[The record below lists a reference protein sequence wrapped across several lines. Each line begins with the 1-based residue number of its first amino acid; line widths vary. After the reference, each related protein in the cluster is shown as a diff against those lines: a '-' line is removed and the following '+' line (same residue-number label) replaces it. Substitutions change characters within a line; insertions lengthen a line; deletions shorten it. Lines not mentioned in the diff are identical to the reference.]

1 MNVSRSG
8 QSMFRSKEPRG
19 SEGLALDD
27 FTENR
32 LLGCPLHKF
41 DVGWMNGHVFAV
53 FP

>member
-8 QSMFRSKEPRG
+8 QSMFRSKEPRR
-19 SEGLALDD
+19 SEELALDD